1 MNRFNSMYKALPYYA
16 ALAMML
22 ISLSTLAR
30 DVAPEPVAIVTLENG
45 ASVKLNDDFTWEYL
59 FLDSQPTA
67 QAAKDTP
74 LSPASSAPVVIAA
87 AQGEG
92 AVAVTTTAAEVA
104 NSLSRRA
111 IEQSELLKST
121 AKNGVKI
128 SYLNSQWDSKGR
140 LGLSFELSSTSPESY
155 VMIELEIGLFADSGQ
170 QLKKE
175 TVEVWQAIFRMP
187 ETYLRQGQTRKSDTF
202 WIEGVDKA
210 QWSKQLLTL
219 NIKEMDSR

>member
-1 MNRFNSMYKALPYYA
+1 MYKALPYYA

-22 ISLSTLAR
+22 ISLSTLAK
-30 DVAPEPVAIVTLENG
+30 DMAPEPVAIVTLENG
-45 ASVKLNDDFTWEYL
+45 ASVKLNDDFTWEYV
-59 FLDSQPTA
+59 FLENQPTA
-67 QAAKDTP
+67 QAPKDTP
-74 LSPASSAPVVIAA
+74 TSTAPNTPEFNAA
-87 AQGEG
+87 AQG
-92 AVAVTTTAAEVA
+92 ATVATVTTAEVA
-104 NSLSRRA
+104 NSLSHRA
-111 IEQSELLKST
+111 IEQSDLLKST

-128 SYLNSQWDSKGR
+128 SYLNNQWDSKGR

-170 QLKKE
+170 LIKKE

-187 ETYLRQGQTRKSDTF
+187 ETYLRKGQTRKSDTF

-219 NIKEMDSR
+219 KMKEMDSR

>member
-1 MNRFNSMYKALPYYA
+1 MYKALPYYA

-22 ISLSTLAR
+22 ISLSTLAK
-30 DVAPEPVAIVTLENG
+30 DMAPEPVAIVTLENG
-45 ASVKLNDDFTWEYL
+45 ASVKLNDDFTWEYV
-59 FLDSQPTA
+59 FLENQPTA
-67 QAAKDTP
+67 QAPKDTP
-74 LSPASSAPVVIAA
+74 TSTAPNTPEFNAA
-87 AQGEG
+87 AQG
-92 AVAVTTTAAEVA
+92 ATVATVTTAEVA
-104 NSLSRRA
+104 NSLSHRA
-111 IEQSELLKST
+111 IEQSDLLKST

-140 LGLSFELSSTSPESY
+140 LGLNFELSSTSPESY

-170 QLKKE
+170 LIKKE

-187 ETYLRQGQTRKSDTF
+187 ETYLRKGQTRKSDTF

-219 NIKEMDSR
+219 KMKEMNSR

>member
-1 MNRFNSMYKALPYYA
+1 MYKALPYYA

-22 ISLSTLAR
+22 ISLSTLAK
-30 DVAPEPVAIVTLENG
+30 DMAPEPVAIVTLENG
-45 ASVKLNDDFTWEYL
+45 ASVKLNDDFTWEYV
-59 FLDSQPTA
+59 FLENQPTA
-67 QAAKDTP
+67 QAPKDTP
-74 LSPASSAPVVIAA
+74 TSTAPNTPEFNAA
-87 AQGEG
+87 AQG
-92 AVAVTTTAAEVA
+92 ATVATVTTAEVA
-104 NSLSRRA
+104 NSLSHRA
-111 IEQSELLKST
+111 IEQSDLLKST

-140 LGLSFELSSTSPESY
+140 LGLNFELSSTSPESY

-170 QLKKE
+170 LIKKE

-187 ETYLRQGQTRKSDTF
+187 ETYLRKGQTRKSDTF

-219 NIKEMDSR
+219 KMKEMDSR